1 MVRLT
6 CGVQRASVVDMRRR
20 TFLIATA
27 ASALTGALPLSAS
40 AATDLT
46 LRLPAPTGR
55 WPVGTTTR
63 ALVDS
68 QRRDPWNNAPIREIA
83 LTVFY
88 PATVVRGLQRAPQL
102 APAAAEVFKGLD
114 AGVLHPELPT
124 SGVNWAA
131 TLTHSYVDAPPL
143 PGRRPTLLYSPGGAD
158 PRTIGTSVAEELASH
173 GYVVLTLDHP
183 GEASEVVFPDG
194 RLRTIEIGPDV
205 QTDPVRSRLMMDTR
219 FADLRF
225 VLDHLPDLHQSIDLR
240 RVGVY
245 GHSAGGA
252 TAAVSL
258 EHPQVRAAANLEGY
272 LDTLDGE
279 LYPIA
284 QHGTRKPLLLAGT
297 DGFRD
302 ERFDRTWS
310 AVLSHG
316 GPVRRVQLSDANH
329 WIWTDYAAFAPQL
342 QSAGLMTAAARARLV
357 GASHCGV
364 PVVRRLVR
372 EFFDRSLTFSG

>member
-1 MVRLT
+1 
-6 CGVQRASVVDMRRR
+6 MRRR
-20 TFLIATA
+20 TFLTAAAASA
-27 ASALTGALPLSAS
+27 ASALVPLQTAN

-46 LRLPAPTGR
+46 LRLPAPTGP

-63 ALVDS
+63 ALTDP
-68 QRRDPWNNAPIREIA
+68 RRSDPWNGAPTRELA

-88 PATVVRGLQRAPQL
+88 PARAVQGYQRAPQL
-102 APAAAEVFKGLD
+102 APAAAEVFKTLD

-124 SGVNWAA
+124 SGVSWGA
-131 TLTHSYVDAPPL
+131 TLTHSYVDAPAL
-143 PGRRPTLLYSPGGAD
+143 PGRCPTLVYSPGGAD
-158 PRTIGTSVAEELASH
+158 PRTIGTSLAEDLASH

-194 RLRTIEIGPDV
+194 RLRVIEISPDV
-205 QTDPVRSRLMMDTR
+205 QTDPVQSRLMMDTR

-225 VLDHLPDLHQSIDLR
+225 VLEHLTELHPSIDPH

-258 EHPQVRAAANLEGY
+258 EQPQVRAAANLEGY

-284 QHGTRKPLLLAGT
+284 AHGTRKPLLLAGT

-342 QSAGLMTAAARARLV
+342 EAAGLMTAAARAKLV
-357 GASHCGV
+357 GASRCAV
-364 PVVRRLVR
+364 PAVRRLVR
-372 EFFDRSLTFSG
+372 EFFDRSLTFPASSASSE

>member
-1 MVRLT
+1 
-6 CGVQRASVVDMRRR
+6 MRRR
-20 TFLIATA
+20 TFLATTTATA
-27 ASALTGALPLSAS
+27 AAALTGIQTAS
-40 AATDLT
+40 ADTDRT
-46 LRLPAPTGR
+46 LRLPAPTGP

-63 ALVDS
+63 ALTDTHRS
-68 QRRDPWNNAPIREIA
+68 DPWNGAPTRELA
-83 LTVFY
+83 LTVYY
-88 PATVVRGLQRAPQL
+88 PATVVHGHQRAPQL
-102 APAAAEVFKGLD
+102 APAAAQVFKQLD

-131 TLTHSYVDAPPL
+131 TLTHAYVDAPAL
-143 PGRRPTLLYSPGGAD
+143 PGRRPTLVYSPAGAD
-158 PRTIGTSVAEELASH
+158 PRTIGTSLAEDLASH
-173 GYVVLTLDHP
+173 GYVVVTMDHP

-194 RLRTIEIGPDV
+194 RLRVIEITPDV
-205 QTDPVRSRLMMDTR
+205 LTDPVRSRLMMDTR
-219 FADLRF
+219 FADMRF
-225 VLDHLPDLHQSIDLR
+225 VLDHLSDLHESIDLR

-284 QHGTRKPLLLAGT
+284 RHGTRKPLLLAGT

-342 QSAGLMTAAARARLV
+342 QSAGLMTAAARAKLV
-357 GASHCGV
+357 GASRRGV
-364 PVVRRLVR
+364 PAVRRLVR
-372 EFFDRSLTFSG
+372 EFFNRSLTFSA

>member
-1 MVRLT
+1 
-6 CGVQRASVVDMRRR
+6 MRRR
-20 TFLIATA
+20 TFLTATA
-27 ASALTGALPLSAS
+27 ASAVAGAIQLQTAS
-40 AATDLT
+40 AATTELT
-46 LRLPAPTGR
+46 LRLPAPTGP
-55 WPVGTTTR
+55 WPVGTTTHSLTDTSR
-63 ALVDS
+63 T
-68 QRRDPWNNAPIREIA
+68 DPWNGATTRELA
-83 LTVFY
+83 LTAFY
-88 PATVVRGLQRAPQL
+88 PATVVRGHQRAPQL

-114 AGVLHPELPT
+114 AGLLHPELPT

-131 TLTHSYVDAPPL
+131 TQTHAYVDAPAL

-158 PRTIGTSVAEELASH
+158 PRTIGTSIAEELASH
-173 GYVVLTLDHP
+173 GYVVISVDHP

-194 RLRTIEIGPDV
+194 RLRVIEISPDV
-205 QTDPVRSRLMMDTR
+205 QTDPVQSKVMMNTR

-225 VLDHLPDLHQSIDLR
+225 VLDHLSELDAPIDLR

-258 EHPQVRAAANLEGY
+258 QHPRVRAAVNLEGY

-284 QHGTRKPLLLAGT
+284 RKPLLLAGT

-302 ERFDRTWS
+302 ARFDRTWS
-310 AVLSHG
+310 AVIAQG
-316 GPVRRVQLSDANH
+316 GPVRRVQLANANH

-342 QSAGLMTAAARARLV
+342 QAAGLMTAVQRAKLV
-357 GASHCGV
+357 GSRSCASDA
-364 PVVRRLVR
+364 VRKLVR
-372 EFFDRSLTFSG
+372 SFFQTFWA

>member
-1 MVRLT
+1 
-6 CGVQRASVVDMRRR
+6 MRRR
-20 TFLIATA
+20 TFLAGTAVTTVITTATA
-27 ASALTGALPLSAS
+27 AGLTGIQTAS
-40 AATDLT
+40 AATATT
-46 LRLPAPTGR
+46 LRLPAPTGP

-63 ALVDS
+63 ALIDPHRS
-68 QRRDPWNNAPIREIA
+68 DPWNGAPTRELA

-88 PATVVRGLQRAPQL
+88 PATIVRGHERAPQL
-102 APAAAEVFKGLD
+102 APVAAAVFAQLD
-114 AGVLHPELPT
+114 AGVLHPELPAT
-124 SGVNWAA
+124 GVDWAA
-131 TLTHSYVDAPPL
+131 TLTHSYVDAPAL
-143 PGRRPTLLYSPGGAD
+143 PGRRPTLVYSPGGAD
-158 PRTIGTSVAEELASH
+158 PRTIGTSLAEDLASH
-173 GYVVLTLDHP
+173 GYVVVTVDHP

-194 RLRTIEIGPDV
+194 RLRVIEISPDV

-225 VLDHLPDLHQSIDLR
+225 VLDHLSELHGAIDLR

-258 EHPQVRAAANLEGY
+258 GHSQVRAAVNLEGY

-279 LYPIA
+279 LYPIV
-284 QHGTRKPLLLAGT
+284 RKPLLLAGT

-302 ERFDRTWS
+302 ARFDRTWS
-310 AVLSHG
+310 AVLAQG

-342 QSAGLMTAAARARLV
+342 QSAGLMTAAARATLV
-357 GASHCGV
+357 GASRCGI
-364 PVVRRLVR
+364 PVVQQTVR
-372 EFFDRSLTFSG
+372 EFFARTLTSRG